1 MGELPDA
8 KNQAK
13 KAARDQEC
21 TYKVVLVPGL
31 PYSTSHGS
39 IECLFSTYFSRIQQ
53 NMEIAQNI
61 FFLKEFL
68 ELCA

>member
-21 TYKVVLVPGL
+21 TYKVPGL

-61 FFLKEFL
+61 FFLNEFL
-68 ELCA
+68 KLCV